1 MKNPELAALWSSLR
15 TLLEKYE
22 ADMVI
27 VKDEPGYYSL
37 ATSTGRSFISLV
49 VQKKHVGIYSMPL
62 YEDPSL
68 AGELEYARIGKS
80 CLGFTDESEPK
91 MTMITDY
98 FQRCFMHYVYNGVI
112 R

>member
-1 MKNPELAALWSSLR
+1 
-15 TLLEKYE
+15 
-22 ADMVI
+22 
-27 VKDEPGYYSL
+27 
-37 ATSTGRSFISLV
+37 
-49 VQKKHVGIYSMPL
+49 MPL

>member
-1 MKNPELAALWSSLR
+1 
-15 TLLEKYE
+15 
-22 ADMVI
+22 
-27 VKDEPGYYSL
+27 
-37 ATSTGRSFISLV
+37 
-49 VQKKHVGIYSMPL
+49 MPL

-80 CLGFTDESEPK
+80 CLGFTAEGEAK
-91 MTMITDY
+91 LGGVRDY

>member
-1 MKNPELAALWSSLR
+1 VKNPELVPLWSSLR
-15 TLLEKYE
+15 TLLEKFE

-37 ATSTGRSFISLV
+37 ATSTGRPFVSLV

-80 CLGFTDESEPK
+80 CLGFTAEGEAK
-91 MTMITDY
+91 LGVVRDY